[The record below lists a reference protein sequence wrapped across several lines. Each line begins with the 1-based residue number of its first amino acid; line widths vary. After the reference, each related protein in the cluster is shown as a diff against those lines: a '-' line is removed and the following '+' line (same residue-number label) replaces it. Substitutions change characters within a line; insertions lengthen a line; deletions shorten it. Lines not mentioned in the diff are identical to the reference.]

1 MPSTTPTRDRHGTP
15 PPPRPRRE
23 INMDHS
29 WADLSSDSSGRS
41 SSRKRRRWFARLL
54 ERLKARFGGR
64 SRREVSEIVIRP
76 RSSSAGG
83 RHFGMRWNS

>member
-1 MPSTTPTRDRHGTP
+1 MPSTTTARDRHGV

-29 WADLSSDSSGRS
+29 WADFSSDSSSGRS
-41 SSRKRRRWFARLL
+41 STRRRPRWFARLL

-64 SRREVSEIVIRP
+64 FRREVSEIVTRP
-76 RSSSAGG
+76 RSSSV
-83 RHFGMRWNS
+83 RR